1 MYGLRLGISSF
12 RGLTQTGMSLKPL
25 FRPNMSVLRTP
36 IARSIHHQVPKH
48 ALNPTSMK
56 STFKTMLQKRVIS
69 FQNYG
74 RQTGGNRLLKPFL
87 FATVFSVVTYFAVP
101 YIYQYTPMSYFKK
114 HPSHLVWGL
123 IGMNVAVFGLWY
135 LKYRNVR
142 LYRMMENYFIMDRLG
157 GTSNWSMV
165 LSTFS
170 HQEPFHLLVNMGCLY
185 SFSGTMLSVLG
196 VPGFTSLYLISGIW
210 SSMASLCYAQMF
222 KNFGRSLGASGA
234 IAGVFTCFATLFP
247 TAGVSLFFFPIP
259 GGAITAAGLF
269 AGYNVAGCLLRWG
282 SFDYAAH
289 LGGMA
294 IGTIWGIGIKQK
306 LEREE
311 RERRDRLRRY
321 GF

>member
-1 MYGLRLGISSF
+1 MYALRLGISSF
-12 RGLTQTGMSLKPL
+12 RGVGRSGLSSYSIFKPQMVG
-25 FRPNMSVLRTP
+25 FKSPVMK
-36 IARSIHHQVPKH
+36 RSIHHQVPKH
-48 ALNPTSMK
+48 TLNPISLK
-56 STFKTMLQKRVIS
+56 ARFKTMLQKRSLS
-69 FQNYG
+69 FSNYG
-74 RQTGGNRLLKPFL
+74 KQFNNRLLSPFL

-114 HPSHLVWGL
+114 HPTHLVWTLLGL
-123 IGMNVAVFGLWY
+123 NATVFGLWF

-142 LYRMMENYFIMDRLG
+142 LYRIMENYFIMDRLG

-196 VPGFTSLYLISGIW
+196 VPGFTSLYLIAGIW
-210 SSMASLCYAQMF
+210 SSMASLFYAHMF
-222 KNFGRSLGASGA
+222 RNFGRSLGASGA

-247 TAGVSLFFFPIP
+247 TAGVSFFFFPIP

-269 AGYNVAGCLLRWG
+269 AGYNVAGCLMRWG

-294 IGTIWGIGIKQK
+294 VGLIWGFGIKQK
-306 LEREE
+306 LERDE
-311 RERRDRLRRY
+311 RDRRNRLKRY